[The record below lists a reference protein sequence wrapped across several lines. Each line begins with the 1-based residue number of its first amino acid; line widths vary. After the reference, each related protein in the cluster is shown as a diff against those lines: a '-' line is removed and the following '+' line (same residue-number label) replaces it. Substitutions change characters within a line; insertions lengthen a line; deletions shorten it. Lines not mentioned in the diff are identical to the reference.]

1 MTGEEDGKKVLE
13 RKDFF
18 DTKGKECPS
27 CRLMRILTA
36 VNKAQNQSLAGPL
49 DQATPSLV
57 GTGQDL
63 APNYPQLGLDKV
75 ENHVLRHPVLIRNKR
90 TRKMFA

>member
-1 MTGEEDGKKVLE
+1 MLE

-18 DTKGKECPS
+18 DTKERECPS
-27 CRLMRILTA
+27 CCLMRILTA

-57 GTGQDL
+57 RRNQNL
-63 APNYPQLGLDKV
+63 VPNYPQLGLDKV

>member
-1 MTGEEDGKKVLE
+1 MTVLTGENGEKVLE

-18 DTKGKECPS
+18 DTKGRECPS
-27 CRLMRILTA
+27 CCLMRILTA

-57 GTGQDL
+57 GMNQNL
-63 APNYPQLGLDKV
+63 APNYPQLGL
-75 ENHVLRHPVLIRNKR
+75 R
-90 TRKMFA
+90 TKFCVIQF